1 MAEGAAGCKFDRGA
15 EARGERSTPARDAE
29 AQRPEARGQLL
40 HEMQRRRGETPT
52 PARDAE
58 AQRPEAS
65 RRGQLLHEM
74 QFEISRPPGL
84 GACCYSETQTRN
96 PDSSIFYRFPDSRA
110 WSRIQNRN
118 LRESSV
124 RISEHADDSGRRF
137 QHLVR
142 FSVNAE
148 DSGRRFVT

>member
-1 MAEGAAGCKFDRGA
+1 MMISEGGGRG
-15 EARGERSTPARDAE
+15 RRSGKWPRELPDADSIE
-29 AQRPEARGQLL
+29 AQRPEA
-40 HEMQRRRGETPT
+40 
-52 PARDAE
+52 
-58 AQRPEAS
+58 
-65 RRGQLLHEM
+65 RGQLLHEM

-110 WSRIQNRN
+110 WSRIQNMN
-118 LRESSV
+118 LQESSV
-124 RISEHADDSGRRF
+124 RISEHAEDSDRRF

>member
-1 MAEGAAGCKFDRGA
+1 MCTGWTMHRGTAGGAAERRAGRG
-15 EARGERSTPARDAE
+15 EARCGGSAFACTKDR
-29 AQRPEARGQLL
+29 
-40 HEMQRRRGETPT
+40 MMIK
-52 PARDAE
+52 
-58 AQRPEAS
+58 AS

-148 DSGRRFVT
+148 DSGRKFMT